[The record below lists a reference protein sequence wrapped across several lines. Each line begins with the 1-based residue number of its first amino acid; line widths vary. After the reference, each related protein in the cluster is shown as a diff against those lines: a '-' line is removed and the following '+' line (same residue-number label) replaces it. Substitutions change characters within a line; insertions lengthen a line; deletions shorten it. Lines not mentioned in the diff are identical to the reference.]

1 MSKKKKVGSVIIN
14 IIAVVSS
21 LILLIPLLLI
31 LINSLKTSADANT
44 MSFALPKGPLQFQN
58 FATVIEEGKLGITFL
73 NSMLYSVGSV
83 VITTILSAMCAYAL
97 SRNRTKINNF
107 LYFFIVLGLA
117 IPLNYVATMKVMQI
131 SHLINTQFGIILLY
145 SATQMPFSVF
155 LIYGFISKIP
165 MEIDEAGVIDGCSP
179 MRLFFSVVFPIL
191 KPVLITV
198 MVLVFLNT
206 WNEFVMPLY
215 FLNSTE
221 KWPMTLAV
229 YNFFG
234 MYYKSWNLVS
244 ADILLTSLPVIT
256 IYLIGQKYIVS
267 GMTSGSV
274 KG

>member
-1 MSKKKKVGSVIIN
+1 MKQKKNYTNIALNAIAII
-14 IIAVVSS
+14 SS
-21 LILLIPLLLI
+21 LILIVPLFLIAL
-31 LINSLKTSADANT
+31 NSLKTSLDANT
-44 MSFALPKGPLQFQN
+44 MSFALPEGPLQFQN
-58 FATVIEEGKLGITFL
+58 YATVIEEGKLGMTFL
-73 NSMLYSVGSV
+73 NSMLYSAGSV
-83 VITTILSAMCAYAL
+83 VLTTILSAMCAYAL
-97 SRNRTKINNF
+97 SRNRTKINSF
-107 LYFFIVLGLA
+107 VYFFIVLGLA
-117 IPLNYVATMKVMQI
+117 IPLNYVATMKVMQL
-131 SHLINTQFGIILLY
+131 SKLINTQLGIILLY

-165 MEIDEAGVIDGCSP
+165 IEIDEAGVIDGCSP
-179 MRLFFSVVFPIL
+179 IRLFFSVVFPIL